1 MTIALPSARHKAG
14 FTLTELL
21 VALGL
26 TGLIMGAVLTLNLRT
41 NDAATTLQTRTDL
54 TGEVQVAQNYIA
66 SKLRNAVYVFPYYSA
81 ASGLSSTFT
90 LATSGYSTF
99 NPAARAGR
107 SGTGNYTWRYAFGTV
122 AADPFLAFV
131 LPPEG
136 GNAAGP
142 GSCAA
147 SSAAMRKT
155 NCYAFYA
162 YYAVPRS
169 LLVAGNGSSVPTNV
183 NKLQS
188 DGVNDTSTW
197 ALMEYRAYYT
207 SAGYG
212 GGSPNSI
219 PMGGTGLLVLDYVRP
234 TTETTV
240 GSTVDKLF
248 VASTTPVTAVTLNL
262 AATRQIGD
270 ETVNVPGT
278 DRYSLRVYPRNLS
291 NATPNN

>member
-1 MTIALPSARHKAG
+1 MTPDLSSSRRTAG
-14 FTLTELL
+14 FTLVELL

-41 NDAATTLQTRTDL
+41 NDAATTLQTRTEL

-66 SKLRNAVYVFPYYSA
+66 SKLRNAVYVFPYYSV
-81 ASGLSSTFT
+81 ASGLASTFT
-90 LATSGYSTF
+90 LATSGYSTL
-99 NPAARAGR
+99 NPAARVGR
-107 SGTGNYTWRYAFGTV
+107 TGTGNYTWRYAFGTV

-131 LPPEG
+131 LPPEQ
-136 GNAAGP
+136 GNAVTA

-147 SSAAMRKT
+147 STTNAAKQA

-169 LLVAGNGSSVPTNV
+169 LLIAGGGGALPTGA

-188 DGVNDTSTW
+188 DGVNDTATW
-197 ALMEYRAYYT
+197 ALMEYRAYYAT
-207 SAGYG
+207 TGYG
-212 GGSPNSI
+212 TGAGSI
-219 PMGGTGLLVLDYVRP
+219 PTGGTGLLVLDYVRP
-234 TTETTV
+234 TTETTT
-240 GSTVDKLF
+240 GTTVDKLF

-262 AATRQIGD
+262 AATRQVGD

-278 DRYSLRVYPRNLS
+278 GRYSLRVYPRNLS
-291 NATPNN
+291 NAAFNN

>member
-1 MTIALPSARHKAG
+1 MTSDLPFSRRTAG
-14 FTLTELL
+14 FTLVELL

-26 TGLIMGAVLTLNLRT
+26 IGLIMGAVLTLNLRT
-41 NDAATTLQTRTDL
+41 NDAATTLQARTEL

-66 SKLRNAVYVFPYYSA
+66 SKLRNAAYVFPYYSLA
-81 ASGLSSTFT
+81 STFT

-99 NPAARAGR
+99 NPATRAGR
-107 SGTGNYTWRYAFGTV
+107 AGTGNYTWRYASATI

-136 GNAAGP
+136 GNAVAP
-142 GSCAA
+142 GSCNTSATNAA
-147 SSAAMRKT
+147 KQA

-169 LLVAGNGSSVPTNV
+169 LLVTGGGGGVPTSA

-188 DGVNDTSTW
+188 DGTNDTTTW
-197 ALMEYRAYYT
+197 ALLEYRAYYPST
-207 SAGYG
+207 GYG
-212 GGSPNSI
+212 AGSTTAVPTGG
-219 PMGGTGLLVLDYVRP
+219 MGLLVLDYVRP

-240 GSTVDKLF
+240 GTTVDKLF

-262 AATRQIGD
+262 AVTRQVGD

-278 DRYSLRVYPRNLS
+278 GRYSLRVYPRNLS

>member
-1 MTIALPSARHKAG
+1 MTSDLPVSSRHTAG
-14 FTLTELL
+14 FTLMELL

-41 NDAATTLQTRTDL
+41 NDAATTLQTRTEL

-66 SKLRNAVYVFPYYSA
+66 SKLRNAVYVFPYYSLA
-81 ASGLSSTFT
+81 STFT

-99 NPAARAGR
+99 NPATRAGR
-107 SGTGNYTWRYAFGTV
+107 TGTGNYTWRYASGTL

-136 GNAAGP
+136 GNSVAP
-142 GSCAA
+142 GSCAGSTA
-147 SSAAMRKT
+147 NSDKQA
-155 NCYAFYA
+155 NCYVFYA

-169 LLVAGNGSSVPTNV
+169 LLVTGGGGATPTGANR
-183 NKLQS
+183 LQS
-188 DGVNDTSTW
+188 DGSNDTTTW
-197 ALMEYRAYYT
+197 ALMEYRAYYAAT
-207 SAGYG
+207 GYG
-212 GGSPNSI
+212 SGSTGAI

-234 TTETTV
+234 TTETTT
-240 GSTVDKLF
+240 GATVDKLF

-262 AATRQIGD
+262 AVTRQVGD
-270 ETVNVPGT
+270 ETVNVPAAG
-278 DRYSLRVYPRNLS
+278 RYSLRVYPRNLS